1 MSSYNKITQRLD
13 STFDVSN
20 LEFTELLENSRS
32 KGNKIAWPRFKNSDG
47 NLNSLVFQT
56 PFITID
62 SYGIPS
68 IGDYYKDDKARSFFK
83 VPVDPNVNEEMKQL
97 HDKLAEIDTYLGDDG
112 KKKEQIF
119 GSARTAKQYK
129 YQPILRTPM
138 QMETVDSD
146 SDDEGTKEVKSVI
159 ERPKYFKANFRTDY
173 ETGEMQTKFFMRK
186 KIGDKTIREPIE
198 GVESISDAEKY
209 VKYKGTVRLVMIPNK
224 LWVMKNYEGKK
235 YGMSFKITHVEVE
248 EQVMSS
254 NMKQVYDG
262 DAFISD
268 SEDDELD
275 IEDTTTTAPAE
286 TYEVQETQDNDSDL
300 SSDGDES
307 ESESDQED
315 AASKKT
321 KGKAKKLAI

>member
-1 MSSYNKITQRLD
+1 MVR
-13 STFDVSN
+13 
-20 LEFTELLENSRS
+20 
-32 KGNKIAWPRFKNSDG
+32 
-47 NLNSLVFQT
+47 
-56 PFITID
+56 
-62 SYGIPS
+62 
-68 IGDYYKDDKARSFFK
+68 
-83 VPVDPNVNEEMKQL
+83 
-97 HDKLAEIDTYLGDDG
+97 
-112 KKKEQIF
+112 KKEQIF